1 MNFEGENMVYKRR
14 NVLILRERKDD
25 YFLPYIKNIDIHNIY
40 KSSTKNIKII
50 FKVCKKLKL
59 KAINMFFDEWKK
71 HIKDYDTIIIFDNGY
86 IESIAEY
93 IKSKNSNCKI
103 ILYFWNPINP
113 NNIHILKDTNTDE
126 FWSFDKKNAKKYKLL
141 YNPQF
146 YTNQIKLNEVEKEN
160 DVLFLGRAKNRKRII
175 EEIDNKMKQEGI
187 STKFYII
194 EKDKNLIDY
203 QEYLKMIEKS
213 KCILDIVNEGQ
224 NGLTLRC
231 MEALFLKRKLI
242 TNNKEI
248 KNYDFYNSNNVFIV
262 GENNIEN
269 IKEFVDGKYIDI
281 PVDIVNKYDFKT
293 WLDNFKK
300 E

>member
-1 MNFEGENMVYKRR
+1 MVYKRR